1 MFHSKREYF
10 FLTYLI
16 GITCNAVAVAH
27 EVTAAAVLR
36 LHPIVDRVSVHQA
49 STLLSTLT
57 IPLAA
62 LSDTAFNSCRLRRCL
77 HSHSC
82 CCPMTHHPLFLHPSS
97 ARWNLLRPSIL
108 PIEVFSLAL
117 IFKLSQCHML
127 GLLHH
132 SLTHCLLLLPLLLL
146 LLLLLCDAGADLR
159 TASTS
164 TLLLSLAEYYAC

>member
-16 GITCNAVAVAH
+16 GITRNAVAVAH

-36 LHPIVDRVSVHQA
+36 LHPIVDRVSVHRRGM
-49 STLLSTLT
+49 
-57 IPLAA
+57 LAGPNIN
-62 LSDTAFNSCRLRRCL
+62 LVQHLDNSNSCTVRHCL
-77 HSHSC
+77 QFMQTSPVFTLSLMLLLYDASFIL
-82 CCPMTHHPLFLHPSS
+82 PRSGR

-108 PIEVFSLAL
+108 PIEVFSPAL

-132 SLTHCLLLLPLLLL
+132 SLTHSNHLCLLLLP
-146 LLLLLCDAGADLR
+146 C
-159 TASTS
+159 
-164 TLLLSLAEYYAC
+164 CCCCCCV